1 MRIKQ
6 SSYQKKWHK
15 FLAYLATLKSVELSN
30 VYKFNLFKRTQP
42 IIFEIDTM
50 PVLTDGLI
58 SKLAGTFQSSIVI
71 RDSRL
76 SALKVRFSKRK
87 TVFIFDQQMGGNR
100 QRFIIGQ
107 YPSIC
112 TDEARLIAF
121 EHLTGKQ
128 LFTKAPAEPKQEST
142 EREITYGEILTL
154 YLQHKQLRQAT
165 VDGYQYF
172 LDKYGFANKPFSSVT
187 AETFLSWYKS
197 YAEGAPTQAKKVAAL
212 IKSLSRW
219 YCQYVDVP
227 VVDVTAKVKTLLGV
241 AIHSSNVKERKLT
254 LQELPSFFNA
264 VAQLR
269 QIEQDAIM
277 LVLFTAIR
285 KGELFALTDAN
296 FTVKDGLPLMVLDQT
311 KNGRRHELP
320 LAPAAAAIV
329 QRRINTVGKGNRLF
343 QMTDNSRIFNKLFE
357 LSNIRVSWH
366 DLRRSWASF
375 AVNDGVSEL
384 MIKRCLNHVEQGV
397 TGRHYAHLSVESVY
411 QTMRQVESLILENVK
426 HQGESDEQQKR

>member
-1 MRIKQ
+1 
-6 SSYQKKWHK
+6 
-15 FLAYLATLKSVELSN
+15 
-30 VYKFNLFKRTQP
+30 
-42 IIFEIDTM
+42 M

-58 SKLAGTFQSSIVI
+58 SKLAGTFQSSTVI

-87 TVFIFDQQMGGNR
+87 TVFIFDQQMNGKR
-100 QRFIIGQ
+100 QRFIIGS
-107 YPSIC
+107 YPNIT
-112 TDEARLIAF
+112 TDEARVICF

-128 LFTKAPAEPKQEST
+128 LVIKAPAEPKQEST
-142 EREITYGEILTL
+142 EKITFGEILTL
-154 YLQHKQLRQAT
+154 YLQHKSLRSAT
-165 VDGYQYF
+165 SEGYTKW
-172 LDKYGFANKPFSSVT
+172 LHRYGFANKRFSSVT

-227 VVDVTAKVKTLLGV
+227 VVDPTSKVKTLLGV
-241 AIHSSNVKERKLT
+241 AIHSSNVKERKLF
-254 LQELPSFFNA
+254 LQELPRFFNA

-269 QIEQDAIM
+269 PIEQDAIM

-285 KGELFALTDAN
+285 KGELFGLTSDN
-296 FTVKDGLPLMVLDQT
+296 FTVKDGLLLMVLDQT

-329 QRRINTVGKGNRLF
+329 QRRINTVGTGRLF
-343 QMTDNSRIFNKLFE
+343 VMTDNSRIFNRIFE

-375 AVNDGVSEL
+375 AINDGVSEL
-384 MIKRCLNHVEQGV
+384 MVKRALNHAETGV
-397 TGRHYAHLSVESVY
+397 TGRHYAHLSIESVY
-411 QTMRQVESLILENVK
+411 QTMQKVEGLILRSSTDK
-426 HQGESDEQQKR
+426 GA

>member
-1 MRIKQ
+1 MAQ
-6 SSYQKKWHK
+6 VFSVLSNT
-15 FLAYLATLKSVELSN
+15 TLVELSN
-30 VYKFNLFKRTQP
+30 VYKFNLSNWTQP
-42 IIFEIDTM
+42 IIFENEVM

-58 SKLAGTFQSSIVI
+58 SKLAGTFQSSTII

-87 TVFIFDQQMGGNR
+87 TVFIFDQQVSGKR

-107 YPSIC
+107 YPRIC

-128 LFTKAPAEPKQEST
+128 LVSKAPAEPKQEST
-142 EREITYGEILTL
+142 EKITFGEILQL
-154 YLQHKQLRQAT
+154 YLAHKQLRQAT
-165 VDGYQYF
+165 VEGYQYF
-172 LDKYGFANKPFSSVT
+172 LDKYDFADKPFSSVT
-187 AETFLSWYKS
+187 PESFLDWYRD
-197 YAEGAPTQAKKVAAL
+197 YAVTAPTQAKKVAAL

-254 LQELPSFFNA
+254 LQELPRFFNA

-269 QIEQDAIM
+269 QIEQDAVM
-277 LVLFTAIR
+277 LTLFSAIR
-285 KGELFALTDAN
+285 KGELFSLTDDN
-296 FTVKDGLPLMVLDQT
+296 FTVKDGLPLMVLDKT

-357 LSNIRVSWH
+357 RSGIRVSWH

-375 AVNDGVSEL
+375 AINDGISES

-397 TGRHYAHLSVESVY
+397 TGRHYAHLSIESVY
-411 QTMRQVESLILENVK
+411 QTMQKVEGLILENVK
-426 HQGESDEQQKR
+426 CLEILKNGQ